1 MEKPKSIL
9 HFILIFVICFSF
21 ALGSN
26 YILNKVT
33 MSNMIYTTNIPRKI
47 GASYMTYNNP
57 FYTVINE
64 EVSKIVKEHGD
75 SLITLDPSMSVKKQR
90 EQIEYLI
97 DQQVDALVVTPVDFD
112 GLGATLKKAYEANI
126 PVITVDTQVNDSK
139 YVTYSI
145 VSDNYDAGV
154 KCAKDMMRKLDH
166 ANIVLLE
173 HTKAESGFLRIQG
186 FLDTI
191 KNDSNYQVVKRIEC
205 LGQLE
210 NAMPKM
216 EAYIDKNTDFNVVMC
231 LNDPSALGA
240 MAALDAKGILDG
252 KYVYGIDGTPEAKKM
267 IEEGKMTATV
277 AQSPKRFGKKAGALL
292 YEIFSTEK
300 IKKKNYVY
308 PVSIITKEN
317 IQKYS
322 LEGWQ

>member
-9 HFILIFVICFSF
+9 HNILIFVLCLSF
-21 ALGSN
+21 AIGSN
-26 YILNKVT
+26 YIINKVT
-33 MSNMIYTTNIPRKI
+33 QSNMIYSSNSPKKI

-64 EVSKIVKEHGD
+64 EVSKVVKEHGD
-75 SLITLDPSMSVKKQR
+75 TLLTLDPSLSLKKQK

-97 DQQVDALVVTPVDFD
+97 SQQIDALIVTPVDFD
-112 GLGATLKKAYEANI
+112 GLGSTLKKVHEANI
-126 PVITVDTQVNDSK
+126 PIITVDTQVNDSK

-154 KCAKDMMRKLDH
+154 QCAQDMMSKLDQ
-166 ANIVLLE
+166 AKIVLLE
-173 HTKAESGFLRIQG
+173 HSKAQSGYLRIQG

-191 KNDSNYQVVKRIEC
+191 QNNANYQVVKRIEC
-205 LGQLE
+205 HGQLE

-216 EAYIDKNTDFNVVMC
+216 EDYIDENTDFNVVMC

-240 MAALDAKGILDG
+240 MAALSAKGILDG

-277 AQSPKRFGKKAGALL
+277 AQSPKTFGKKAGSLL
-292 YEIFSTEK
+292 YEIFSNKK
-300 IKKKNYVY
+300 IKKRKYIY

-317 IQKYS
+317 IEDYS
-322 LEGWQ
+322 LEEWQ

>member
-1 MEKPKSIL
+1 MEKPQSIL

-97 DQQVDALVVTPVDFD
+97 DQQVDALIVTPVDFD
-112 GLGATLKKAYEANI
+112 GLGSTLKKAYEANI

-173 HTKAESGFLRIQG
+173 HTKAESGYLRIQG

-216 EAYIDKNTDFNVVMC
+216 EAYIDMNTDFNVVMC

-240 MAALDAKGILDG
+240 MAALDAKGILNG

-277 AQSPKRFGKKAGALL
+277 AQSPKRFGKKAGSLL
-292 YEIFSTEK
+292 YEIFSMKK

-308 PVSIITKEN
+308 PVSIVTKEN